1 MYAQDA
7 PGHFRD
13 VSHESGEV
21 FSLPLLGRGLAVADL
36 DNDGLLDF
44 VISQN
49 FGPPLIARNRSGGG
63 NWITLQLQGAG
74 KSNRDAVGAEVTLT
88 AGGNEQRAQI
98 MGGTSYC
105 SAGDMRLHFGLGAA
119 RVVDRIDIKWPSG
132 QREMLR
138 SLPVNRV
145 RQLIEPE
152 VSK

>member
-1 MYAQDA
+1 
-7 PGHFRD
+7 
-13 VSHESGEV
+13 
-21 FSLPLLGRGLAVADL
+21 
-36 DNDGLLDF
+36 
-44 VISQN
+44 
-49 FGPPLIARNRSGGG
+49 
-63 NWITLQLQGAG
+63 
-74 KSNRDAVGAEVTLT
+74 VTLT
-88 AGGNEQRAQI
+88 AGGNEHRAQI